1 MVGFFDND
9 LGRVQISSS
18 IVRRIIMRE
27 VEASHYFRFLGQKQG
42 EPISRKIAERCIK
55 VYFLEGSV
63 ETTLTLTVLYG
74 SKIIKEA
81 RFLQGKI
88 AKTLELTA
96 GLRVKKVAINV
107 ENVFVEEDNQ
117 QPLLLEHEPLQI
129 NAVNQ

>member
-27 VEASHYFRFLGQKQG
+27 VEGNRFFRFLGQKPG
-42 EPISRKIAERCIK
+42 EPVSRKTTERCIK
-55 VYFLEGSV
+55 VYFQEGSV
-63 ETTLTLTVLYG
+63 ESTLTLTVLYG
-74 SKIIKEA
+74 AKIIKEA
-81 RFLQGKI
+81 RILQGKI
-88 AKTLELTA
+88 VKALELTA

-107 ENVFVEEDNQ
+107 ETVFVEDDQ

-129 NAVNQ
+129 SAVNQ

>member
-27 VEASHYFRFLGQKQG
+27 VDGNRFFRFMGQKPP
-42 EPISRKIAERCIK
+42 EPVSRKTIERCIK
-55 VYFLEGSV
+55 VYFQEGSV
-63 ETTLTLTVLYG
+63 EATLTLTVVYG
-74 SKIIKEA
+74 AKIIKEA
-81 RFLQGKI
+81 RILQGKI

-107 ENVFVEEDNQ
+107 ENVFVDDDR

>member
-27 VEASHYFRFLGQKQG
+27 VEENRYFRFLGQKPG
-42 EPISRKIAERCIK
+42 EPVSRKTIERCIK

-63 ETTLTLTVLYG
+63 EAILTLTVLYG
-74 SKIIKEA
+74 AKIIKEA
-81 RFLQGKI
+81 RNLQGKI
-88 AKTLELTA
+88 AKALELTA
-96 GLRVKKVAINV
+96 GLHVKKVAINV
-107 ENVFVEEDNQ
+107 ENVFVCDDLL
-117 QPLLLEHEPLQI
+117 QPLLLEQEQYQI

>member
-27 VEASHYFRFLGQKQG
+27 VDGNRFFRFLGQKPP
-42 EPISRKIAERCIK
+42 EPVSRKIIERCIK
-55 VYFLEGSV
+55 VYFQEGSV
-63 ETTLTLTVLYG
+63 EATLTLTVLYG
-74 SKIIKEA
+74 AKIIKEA
-81 RFLQGKI
+81 RILQGKI

-107 ENVFVEEDNQ
+107 ENVFLEDDH